1 MKRSS
6 YHLES
11 SESFSVVDTELVT
24 ENRSYDYSLTELAEV
39 ENYDILI
46 DDEENIGCQLKGR
59 PENDVVDLFGNKV
72 IDDFQLGLKI
82 KLLISVDISLYP
94 LKESFIPPIDDFIAS
109 LKKYKTIEVR
119 TNNMSTKIF
128 GEYDVVMDILRKEL
142 FKTFY
147 KEVNVV
153 FNIKIVNGDSRI
165 YDQTRRIYEDVF

>member
-1 MKRSS
+1 MKKSS
-6 YHLES
+6 YLQKDLES
-11 SESFSVVDTELVT
+11 EFKIDNVLMSETHSS
-24 ENRSYDYSLTELAEV
+24 DYSLPELSEADD
-39 ENYDILI
+39 YGIAT
-46 DDEENIGCQLKGR
+46 DDEENMGCQLR
-59 PENDVVDLFGNKV
+59 ERSENDVIDLFGNKI
-72 IDDFQLGLKI
+72 IDDFQLRLKI
-82 KLLISVDISLYP
+82 KLPISVDISLYP

-165 YDQTRRIYEDVF
+165 YDQTRRIYEDGF